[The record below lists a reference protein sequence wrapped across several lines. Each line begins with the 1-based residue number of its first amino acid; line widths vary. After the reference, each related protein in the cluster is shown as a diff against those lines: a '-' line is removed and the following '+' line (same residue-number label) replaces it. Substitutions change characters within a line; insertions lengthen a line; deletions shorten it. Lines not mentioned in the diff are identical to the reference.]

1 MTLLDET
8 GTSTTLS
15 DVSAFATMFSEV
27 GVVDASKLELPAT
40 TLADRCYGNMFK
52 DCTSLTAAPEV
63 LPATTLARYCYNK
76 MFYNCTSL

>member
-27 GVVDASKLELPAT
+27 GVVDASGLELPAT
-40 TLADRCYGNMFK
+40 TLATRCYANMFK
-52 DCTSLTAAPEV
+52 DCTSLTAAPE
-63 LPATTLARYCYNK
+63 LPATTLANYCYNN
-76 MFYNCTSL
+76 MFYNCT